1 MSGAPYYK
9 ILGLEPTATDAEVKR
24 RFRELA
30 KQYHP
35 DKNPSADATII
46 FQQLLDAYERI
57 LKKDFG
63 ASIKQQ
69 TTSNSS
75 SHAAQHREF
84 HRKAWERYEHMRKE
98 QERELNAFYDTF
110 IQGPK
115 LKLKILMGIL
125 ASLTLICLISDEFLP
140 VHQIADKVTSYNS
153 TRYQSVSDH
162 FVNEIVTGSAGSYFV
177 ADYQPST
184 FESYPKVVIH
194 ETAICRLSK
203 EIIHTTDRGTTTIQV
218 HFTFYWIRWLLYAF
232 LLVPIALMFYR
243 KRTTIQVLA
252 SWFSFFIVGATM
264 ALFFISNFRLI
275 SMISL
280 GNWP

>member
-1 MSGAPYYK
+1 MSGTRYYK
-9 ILGLEPTATDAEVKR
+9 ILGLEPTASDAEVKR

-30 KQYHP
+30 KKFHP
-35 DKNPSADATII
+35 DKNPSEDATLI

-63 ASIKQQ
+63 ASINTKSSSY
-69 TTSNSS
+69 TS

-115 LKLKILMGIL
+115 MKIKIFMGIV
-125 ASLTLICLISDEFLP
+125 ASLTIICLVADEFLP
-140 VHQIADKVTSYNS
+140 VHQISDKVTSYNR
-153 TRYQSVSDH
+153 TRYQSISDH
-162 FVNEIVTGSAGSYFV
+162 FVNEIITTDGSYFV

-184 FESYPKVVIH
+184 FESYPNVIIH
-194 ETAICRLSK
+194 ETAICRLTK
-203 EIIHTTDRGTTTIQV
+203 EIIHNTNQGTTNIQV

-232 LLVPIALMFYR
+232 LLIPISLVFYR
-243 KRTTIQVLA
+243 KRSTIQVLG
-252 SWFSFFIVGATM
+252 SWFSFFIVGTTM
-264 ALFFISNFRLI
+264 ALFFISNFRII

>member
-1 MSGAPYYK
+1 MSGTRYYK
-9 ILGLEPTATDAEVKR
+9 ILGLEPTASDAEVKR

-30 KQYHP
+30 KKFHP
-35 DKNPSADATII
+35 DKNPSEDATLI

-63 ASIKQQ
+63 SSIK
-69 TTSNSS
+69 TKTSSYTSS
-75 SHAAQHREF
+75 QAAQHREF

-115 LKLKILMGIL
+115 MKIKIFMGIV
-125 ASLTLICLISDEFLP
+125 ASLTIICLVADEFLP
-140 VHQIADKVTSYNS
+140 VHRISDKVTSYNR
-153 TRYQSVSDH
+153 TRYQSISDH
-162 FVNEIVTGSAGSYFV
+162 FVNEIITTDGSYFV

-184 FESYPKVVIH
+184 FESYPNVIIH
-194 ETAICRLSK
+194 ETAICRLTK
-203 EIIHTTDRGTTTIQV
+203 EIIHKTNQGSTNIQV

-232 LLVPIALMFYR
+232 LLIPISLVFYR
-243 KRTTIQVLA
+243 KRSTIQVLG
-252 SWFSFFIVGATM
+252 SWFSFFIVGTTM
-264 ALFFISNFRLI
+264 SLFFISNFRII